1 MLKAKGEYSYWE
13 VVSLP
18 QYCGAKG
25 RCATNTFYNR
35 EVGKNICDIMR
46 PLFKEVREDT
56 HLSVGFEH
64 LPSGT
69 S

>member
-1 MLKAKGEYSYWE
+1 MHFGCLEALDLIELLNI
-13 VVSLP
+13 SL
-18 QYCGAKG
+18 
-25 RCATNTFYNR
+25 YNR
-35 EVGKNICDIMR
+35 EVGKNTCDIMR